1 MDRPIKCHGK
11 WYDVSLKDTNNI
23 SRTKNQL
30 QDGLKLLYNT
40 GLPRHHMLYEIAT
53 STVEGF
59 ERLINRHLRRWL
71 GVPPSFTS
79 IGLYDRTNQLKLPM
93 TSIVEEFKVAKGR
106 PVATLKQLTYD
117 LIRKAGIET
126 HTGRKWSAS
135 QAVSQAESRLRH
147 KAIVGTTAV
156 GRQCL
161 GNTKPQRWTSS
172 SNKERS

>member
-1 MDRPIKCHGK
+1 MDRPIKCLGK

-30 QDGLKLLYNT
+30 QDGLKLIYKT

-53 STVEGF
+53 SRF

-79 IGLYDRTNQLKLPM
+79 IGLYGRTNQLKLPM
-93 TSIVEEFKVAKGR
+93 TSLVEEFKVAKGR
-106 PVATLKQLTYD
+106 LVVTLKQSTND

-126 HTGRKWSAS
+126 RTGRKWSAS
-135 QAVSQAESRLRH
+135 QALSQA
-147 KAIVGTTAV
+147 KAGYD
-156 GRQCL
+156 
-161 GNTKPQRWTSS
+161 TKPS
-172 SNKERS
+172 

>member
-1 MDRPIKCHGK
+1 MLPGKFNVWLCQHGLLPMLLWPI
-11 WYDVSLKDTNNI
+11 
-23 SRTKNQL
+23 
-30 QDGLKLLYNT
+30 
-40 GLPRHHMLYEIAT
+40 MLYEIVT

-59 ERLINRHLRRWL
+59 ERVINRHLWRWL
-71 GVPPSFTS
+71 SVPPSFTS
-79 IGLYDRTNQLKLPM
+79 IGLYGRTNQLQLTL
-93 TSIVEEFKVAKGR
+93 TSIVEEFKVTNGR
-106 PVATLKQLTYD
+106 LAVTLKQSTHD

-126 HTGRKWSAS
+126 RTGRKWSAS
-135 QAVSQAESRLRH
+135 QALSQAESRLRH